1 MSTKKY
7 RPYFT
12 LPELEMLYK
21 FLPAGSNTFALH
33 RYLGKFISDIKA
45 EHRVANITLKPTLAD
60 NLGFSPSPEPI
71 LTPEML
77 YHKYRAQSNGVGMT
91 KEERDKALEYGYQND
106 LLNPQEDAE
115 YEMKLF
121 SKDI

>member
-1 MSTKKY
+1 MTIKKY

-12 LPELEMLYK
+12 LPELKELSQGAK
-21 FLPAGSNTFALH
+21 TFSLK
-33 RYLGKFISDIKA
+33 RYLDKFISDIEA
-45 EHRVANITLKPTLAD
+45 EHRVANITLTGRPAIEDK
-60 NLGFSPSPEPI
+60 LGFTQNPDPL

-91 KEERDKALEYGYQND
+91 KEERDKALEFGYQND